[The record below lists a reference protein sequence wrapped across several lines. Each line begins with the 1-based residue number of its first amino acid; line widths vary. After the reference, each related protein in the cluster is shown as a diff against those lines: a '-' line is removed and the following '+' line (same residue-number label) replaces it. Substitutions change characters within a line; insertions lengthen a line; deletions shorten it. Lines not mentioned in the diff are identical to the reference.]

1 MGSMI
6 TLGLGHLDIE
16 WGKNEFFRNHS
27 KLFLETDKAP
37 ATYYYA
43 EGQTEI
49 KPAYVR
55 KLGSV
60 IKRLDLLGYTVDGC
74 GRHYQN
80 CIESTPDY
88 YPTPETSFETFK
100 KALALVE
107 VNQVA
112 VPGEDAGDYDLGE
125 YASRAILNDPEFAKT
140 GIQLQSLSLDE
151 GTFFENLDPYVTLR
165 LLGENP
171 KNLNEDV
178 VWRFIDVVEGGWV
191 EESELYEGLE
201 DSDRYLVVTEGSS
214 DSSIL
219 QRSLPLLEPDVADF
233 FSFVDMS
240 HDYPFTGTGSLVN
253 FCTGLSTIR
262 IQNKILVIVDNDTAG
277 LGAYKGIAALPLPA
291 NMRVVALPRLPEFAN
306 FRTMGPAGEG
316 IEDVNGRAVAIECF
330 LDLRFGPKESPAIRW
345 TSYDPVAGQYQGEL
359 IRKKDYT
366 LAFFEHCGKDV
377 NYDLSR
383 LRLLWSYL
391 LKSCVPDSPSTQ
403 A

>member
-6 TLGLGHLDIE
+6 TLGLGHLEID

-80 CIESTPDY
+80 CIESTPAY

-125 YASRAILNDPEFAKT
+125 YASRAILNDPEFAQT
-140 GIQLQSLSLDE
+140 GAQLQSLSFDE

-178 VWRFIDVVEGGWV
+178 IWRFMDVVEGGWV
-191 EESELYEGLE
+191 EESEIYEGIE
-201 DSDRYLVVTEGSS
+201 DRDRYLVVTEGSS

-219 QRSLPLLEPDVADF
+219 QRSLPLLEADVADF
-233 FSFVDMS
+233 FSFVDS
-240 HDYPFTGTGSLVN
+240 AHHPYPFTGTTNLVS
-253 FCTGLSTIR
+253 FCKGLSAVR
-262 IQNKILVIVDNDTAG
+262 IQNKVLIIVDNDTAG
-277 LGAYKGIAALPLPA
+277 LRADQGIKALSLPA
-291 NMRVVALPRLPEFAN
+291 NMKVVTLPHLSEFAN
-306 FRTMGPAGEG
+306 FRTLGPTGEAH
-316 IEDVNGRAVAIECF
+316 EDVNGRAVSIECF
-330 LDLRFGPKESPAIRW
+330 LDLHFGPKESPAVHW
-345 TSYDPVAGQYQGEL
+345 TSCDPFLGPYQGEL

-366 LAFFEHCGKDV
+366 LAFFKHCGKDV
-377 NYDLSR
+377 NYDLSK

-391 LKSCVPDSPSTQ
+391 LKSCV

>member
-6 TLGLGHLDIE
+6 TLGLGHLEID
-16 WGKNEFFRNHS
+16 WGKNDIFRNHS
-27 KLFLETDKAP
+27 KLFLRTDIAS

-74 GRHYQN
+74 DRRYRHW
-80 CIESTPDY
+80 IESTPACDA
-88 YPTPETSFETFK
+88 TPEISFETFK
-100 KALALVE
+100 KVLAAVD

-112 VPGEDAGDYDLGE
+112 LPEEDAGDFDLGE
-125 YASRAILNDPEFAKT
+125 FVSQAILNDPEFTKT
-140 GIQLQSLSLDE
+140 CKQLETLSRDE
-151 GTFFENLDPYVTLR
+151 GTFFETLDPYVILR

-178 VWRFIDVVEGGWV
+178 VWQFIDVVEGGWV

-253 FCTGLSTIR
+253 FCKGLSTIR

-330 LDLRFGPKESPAIRW
+330 LDFRFGPKESPAIRW

-391 LKSCVPDSPSTQ
+391 LKSCV

>member
-112 VPGEDAGDYDLGE
+112 VPGEDAGDFDLGE
-125 YASRAILNDPEFAKT
+125 YASRAIFNNPEFAKT

-171 KNLNEDV
+171 KNLNEDL
-178 VWRFIDVVEGGWV
+178 VWRFSDVVEGGWV
-191 EESELYEGLE
+191 EESELFEGLA
-201 DSDRYLVVTEGSS
+201 SVDRYLIVTEGSS

-219 QRSLPLLEPDVADF
+219 QHSLQLLEPDVADF

-240 HDYPFTGTGSLVN
+240 HNYPFTGTGNLVN
-253 FCTGLSTIR
+253 FCKGLSTIG

-277 LGAYKGIAALPLPA
+277 RDAFQRIMALPLPS
-291 NMRVVALPRLPEFAN
+291 NMRAAVLPRLSEFTS
-306 FRTMGPAGEG
+306 FRTMGPTGEAL
-316 IEDVNGRAVAIECF
+316 EDVNGRAVAIECF
-330 LDLRFGPKESPAIRW
+330 LDLHFGREEPPAIRW
-345 TSYDPVAGQYQGEL
+345 TSYDPAAGQYQGEL
-359 IRKKDYT
+359 IQKKDYT
-366 LAFFEHCGKDV
+366 LAFFEHCGKDAS
-377 NYDLSR
+377 YDLSK
-383 LRLLWSYL
+383 LKLLWSYL
-391 LKSCVPDSPSTQ
+391 LKSCV